1 MKVKVITTAVLLA
14 LMWTQPASAAEAPLS
29 PLMKQLNNGNW
40 LPQEEAQSLSDELY
54 YQDAI
59 QAYIQTLPLLNTIGL
74 RDGSEAAF
82 GKGYNVLPIW
92 KERMDSRAVVP
103 TPNGDVIYSMSYL
116 DLKETG
122 PLVIKAPPNVIG
134 MFTDFFQKTI
144 TDVGAIGPDR
154 ARGGLYLRTT
164 KDRCLRG
171 TTRLNHRP
179 TMFSCSSEPLWVKA
193 TVSQT
198 RFRR

>member
-1 MKVKVITTAVLLA
+1 
-14 LMWTQPASAAEAPLS
+14 
-29 PLMKQLNNGNW
+29 MKQLNNGNW
-40 LPQEEAQSLSDELY
+40 LAQDEAQSLSDELY

-59 QAYIQTLPLLNTIGL
+59 QAYIQTLPLLNTISL
-74 RDGSEAAF
+74 RDGSEAVF

-103 TPNGDVIYSMSYL
+103 TPNSDVIYSMSYL

-144 TDVGAIGPDR
+144 TDVGANVIPRIQMDNTQKIGRLP
-154 ARGGLYLRTT
+154 APEGNLSLYIRVYWGEQSILDGSWQPP
-164 KDRCLRG
+164 KI
-171 TTRLNHRP
+171 
-179 TMFSCSSEPLWVKA
+179 EIVK
-193 TVSQT
+193 
-198 RFRR
+198 